1 MTSAALMSHL
11 KMLDGVKLADA
22 NYETIGKMVTAA
34 VLREN
39 ERNIKSF
46 APDADGHVRLE
57 GSLRY
62 IMKLHAADG
71 GVREVC
77 CECVCLSDGSCVCI
91 GNCC

>member
-1 MTSAALMSHL
+1 
-11 KMLDGVKLADA
+11 
-22 NYETIGKMVTAA
+22 MVTAA

-77 CECVCLSDGSCVCI
+77 CECVCLSDGSCVARVESSSI
-91 GNCC
+91 PAKHSNGLGAVATGLNVPDSATAL